1 MEKKNETQRNN
12 GKAYQNQIY
21 IGGVVVV
28 VEVVVA
34 LGGGVGVVNRVA
46 CNRDFTVLNKS

>member
-1 MEKKNETQRNN
+1 M
-12 GKAYQNQIY
+12 
-21 IGGVVVV
+21 VVVV

-46 CNRDFTVLNKS
+46 CNRDSTVLNKS

>member
-1 MEKKNETQRNN
+1 MVVV
-12 GKAYQNQIY
+12 
-21 IGGVVVV
+21 VVVV